1 MNAACPSEFIAFA
14 HRLADATGAILKRYY
29 RAPLDIVA
37 KPDASPVTAA
47 DKEGES
53 AIRAMVAERYP
64 EHGVIGEEFPAEK
77 PDAEYVWVVDPLDGT
92 KSFVTAKP
100 LFATLISLVHGG
112 RAILGVIDHPAL
124 GERWIG
130 AAGRPT
136 ELNGKPQRVRACPDL
151 AHAVLYTTSPDSFA
165 PDDWQA
171 FLAVHDRVRF
181 AVYGGDAYAFGLLAS
196 GFVDLIVE
204 SDHGPDDF
212 FPLIPVVE
220 QAGGVMTDWQ
230 GRPLGMRSD
239 GRVLAA
245 GDPRVHREALAV
257 LSGSRE
263 RRA

>member
-1 MNAACPSEFIAFA
+1 
-14 HRLADATGAILKRYY
+14 
-29 RAPLDIVA
+29 
-37 KPDASPVTAA
+37 
-47 DKEGES
+47 
-53 AIRAMVAERYP
+53 
-64 EHGVIGEEFPAEK
+64 
-77 PDAEYVWVVDPLDGT
+77 
-92 KSFVTAKP
+92 
-100 LFATLISLVHGG
+100 VHG
-112 RAILGVIDHPAL
+112 
-124 GERWIG
+124 
-130 AAGRPT
+130 
-136 ELNGKPQRVRACPDL
+136 
-151 AHAVLYTTSPDSFA
+151 
-165 PDDWQA
+165 
-171 FLAVHDRVRF
+171 RVRF

-212 FPLIPVVE
+212 FPLVPVVE